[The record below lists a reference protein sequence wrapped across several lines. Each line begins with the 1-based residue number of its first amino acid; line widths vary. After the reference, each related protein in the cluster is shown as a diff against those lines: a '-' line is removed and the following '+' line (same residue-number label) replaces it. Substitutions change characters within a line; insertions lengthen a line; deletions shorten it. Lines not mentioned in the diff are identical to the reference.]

1 MKRTWKLLPV
11 ALLMTLTAYTQTAA
25 NAMNEAPPSTCQVLC
40 ATTYCQSNSDCPSGR
55 CDFVCPGEG
64 CCVE

>member
-11 ALLMTLTAYTQTAA
+11 ALLLSLTAFTQTPA
-25 NAMNEAPPSTCQVLC
+25 NADPPQTCQVLC
-40 ATTYCQSNSDCPSGR
+40 ATTYCQSNADCPTGR